1 MPPDLEP
8 ASALPNAR
16 SRAEDIIRLVYD
28 LEGSPMATEKEIAE
42 LIESDRAAVRE
53 AALREAIAVVGALDA
68 EYFEHNRV
76 AGELAL
82 RRASSELAKLLA
94 GKVTHG

>member
-8 ASALPNAR
+8 ASAL
-16 SRAEDIIRLVYD
+16 AERIVEAATRHGSMGPRWPSDIKREV
-28 LEGSPMATEKEIAE
+28 EQ
-42 LIESDRAAVRE
+42 LIEADRAAVRE

-68 EYFEHNRV
+68 EYFAHNRV

-82 RRASSELAKLLA
+82 RRAGSELAKLLA